1 MGYTVGAEVDYGNGD
16 VPGGD
21 DTADDDIAVNNSNAP
36 GETLPDL
43 TLEPMHE
50 EDDEDVVA
58 SARLTGMVVHTVLTA
73 GQHKGPLPRH
83 GQQKVLD
90 LIHSPQFDPSKVL
103 VKRAAD
109 VKKFIKVMVDDDD
122 CMLTDLGI
130 DLQEG
135 DPPEWKSKVAAL
147 FGTNALDACVHML
160 HSKEVSEWMEWEV
173 QGPHEG
179 IGSPLTGERAWRR
192 ARIVKDKW
200 GEDVHYVPLT
210 FFSDKTHLNLKGTH
224 KCHPGFLKLCGWKL
238 PFSYTRRAA
247 RLVVLMPDPPL
258 VAWDR
263 HSEQGSKFKSAS
275 AWKDFIKMRKQ
286 DLHHAALNTVLQ
298 PLKEHSRYWPFH
310 MT

>member
-1 MGYTVGAEVDYGNGD
+1 MGYTVGAEVNYRDDNF
-16 VPGGD
+16 PAGD
-21 DTADDDIAVNNSNAP
+21 DTADDDD
-36 GETLPDL
+36 GEDPHYPPVEDLHDL
-43 TLEPMHE
+43 TLETRS
-50 EDDEDVVA
+50 EDDEEDAAA

-73 GQHKGPLPRH
+73 GQNKGPLPRH

-90 LIHSPQFDPSKVL
+90 LIHSPQFDPTKVL
-103 VKRAAD
+103 VKCAAD

-122 CMLTDLGI
+122 CTLTDLGV

-135 DPPEWKSKVAAL
+135 DPPQWKSKVAAF
-147 FGTNALDACVHML
+147 FGTNALEACVHML
-160 HSKEVSEWMEWEV
+160 ESKEVGEWMEWEV

-179 IGSPLTGERAWRR
+179 ISGPLTGERAWRR
-192 ARIVKDKW
+192 ARMVKDKW

-247 RLVVLMPDPPL
+247 RLVVLLPDPPL

-263 HSEQGSKFKSAS
+263 NTEHGSKFTSAT
-275 AWKDFIKMRKQ
+275 AWKDFIRMRKQ

-298 PLKEHSRYWPFH
+298 PLKEHSRYCPLY